1 MKCVSCKSDISVHR
15 LELLPETK
23 FCVTCSKEE
32 SVGCVDIIYHK
43 TGNTIQIMPKSKAD
57 FINKSARR
65 NGFKSSLSG
74 SSGKSKIKASDLNST
89 FNYNQRIHSDK
100 DLEIVFKNIFKM
112 IDLKY
117 QRNKIDKKI
126 IEYLNSRLISS
137 LQFRRINDILNIIYP
152 SIAQNREES
161 FELDEEVDLEILK
174 VFHNWKNSK
183 IYK

>member
-1 MKCVSCKSDISVHR
+1 MKCVSCKSDISVQR

-23 FCVTCSKEE
+23 FCVSCSEEE

-43 TGNTIQIMPKSKAD
+43 TGNTIQIMPKSKAN
-57 FINKSARR
+57 FINQSARR

-74 SSGKSKIKASDLNST
+74 SSGKSKTKPSYLDST
-89 FNYNQRIHSDK
+89 FNYNQRIYSDK
-100 DLEIVFKNIFKM
+100 DLEMVFHKIFKM

-117 QRNKIDKKI
+117 KRSKIDKKI
-126 IEYLNSRLISS
+126 MEYLHSRLISS

-152 SIAQNREES
+152 SIVKKREES
-161 FELDEEVDLEILK
+161 KLEEEVDSEILK
-174 VFHNWKNSK
+174 VFRNWKNSK

>member
-1 MKCVSCKSDISVHR
+1 MKCVSCKSDISVQR

-23 FCVTCSKEE
+23 FCVSCSEEE

-57 FINKSARR
+57 FINQSARR

-74 SSGKSKIKASDLNST
+74 SSGKSKTKNSDST
-89 FNYNQRIHSDK
+89 FNYNQRVYSDK
-100 DLEIVFKNIFKM
+100 DLEIVFKKIFKM

-117 QRNKIDKKI
+117 QRSKIDKEI
-126 IEYLNSRLISS
+126 VEYLNSRLISS

-152 SIAQNREES
+152 SIVKNREES
-161 FELDEEVDLEILK
+161 VELDEEVDSEILK
-174 VFHNWKNSK
+174 VFRNWKNSK